1 MVQNVKNQSK
11 SIDLLW
17 FYPVKQHFSDFQS
30 PGKPLFRSPY
40 QSWNAN
46 STSEASLLIPTR
58 LISPWFQSS
67 SR

>member
-11 SIDLLW
+11 SADLLW
-17 FYPVKQHFSDFQS
+17 FYPVKQVLFD
-30 PGKPLFRSPY
+30 FRSPY

-67 SR
+67 S